1 MNRQRV
7 PKGQIFLRKEEKVS
21 ATIDALESP
30 HTEMQFVEKFK
41 ELHPDDWE
49 KIVKRY
55 NAHERLTPTGKSH
68 PMPNPAQYLLNTY
81 RNQQRKERKAIAA
94 PATQA

>member
-1 MNRQRV
+1 MSRQRV
-7 PKGQIFLRKEEKVS
+7 PKGQIFLKKEEKVS

-30 HTEMQFVEKFK
+30 YTEMQFVEKFK
-41 ELHPDDWE
+41 ELYPDDWE

-68 PMPNPAQYLLNTY
+68 PMPNPTQYLINAY
-81 RNQQRKERKAIAA
+81 KNQKRKAR
-94 PATQA
+94 